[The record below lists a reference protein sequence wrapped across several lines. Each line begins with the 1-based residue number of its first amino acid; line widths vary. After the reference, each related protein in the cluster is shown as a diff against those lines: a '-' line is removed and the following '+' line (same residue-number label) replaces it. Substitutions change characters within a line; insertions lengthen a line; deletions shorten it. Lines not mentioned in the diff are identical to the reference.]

1 MAGLTVTI
9 FQPTPFS
16 TLNIYARA
24 AQADA
29 VILLTT
35 AQFSAT
41 SPDTDGAKKLT
52 GMKHIHLGGNQPPE
66 WIALSVGKELQPLC
80 DTPLGKGDWRNKV
93 LSQITF
99 RYKSAP
105 YFEETIESV
114 SNIIRKDTSLGD
126 LSATSFRWAHKNLAL
141 WSHIYN
147 DTDFADKSRNK
158 GGWILDLC
166 KEIGATRMIT
176 GRPSLNYMDKQ
187 EWSDAG
193 IELVAQDW
201 KCATYKQHKYNWTPN
216 LSVLDSIFYQGW
228 EATRKLISA
237 GNN

>member
-1 MAGLTVTI
+1 MANLTVTI

-35 AQFSAT
+35 AQFTAT
-41 SPDTDGAKKLT
+41 SPDKDGAKKLT

-66 WIALSVGKELQPLC
+66 WLALSVGKELQPLC
-80 DTPLGKGDWRNKV
+80 DTPLGKGDWRNKL

-114 SNIIRKDTSLGD
+114 SNIIGKDTSLGD
-126 LSATSFRWAHKNLAL
+126 LSATSFRWAHQNLAL

-147 DTDFADKSRNK
+147 DTEFSDKSRNK

-187 EWSDAG
+187 EWADAG
-193 IELVAQDW
+193 IELVPQDW
-201 KCATYKQHKYNWTPN
+201 TCAPYKQHKYNWTPN

-228 EATRKLISA
+228 EATRELISA

>member
-41 SPDTDGAKKLT
+41 SPDTDGTKKVT
-52 GMKHIHLGGNQPPE
+52 GMKHIHLGGNQPAE
-66 WIALSVGKELQPLC
+66 WLALSVGRELQPLC
-80 DTPLGKGDWRNKV
+80 DTPLGKGDWRSKL

-114 SNIIRKDTSLGD
+114 SNIINKDTSLGD
-126 LSATSFRWAHKNLAL
+126 LSATSFRWAHRNLAL

-147 DTDFADKSRNK
+147 DTDFSDKSRNK

-176 GRPSLNYMDKQ
+176 GAPSMNYMDKQ
-187 EWSDAG
+187 EWADAG
-193 IELVAQDW
+193 VELVVQDW
-201 KCATYKQHKYNWTPN
+201 TCAPYKQHKYNWTPN

-228 EATRKLISA
+228 EATQKLVSS

>member
-1 MAGLTVTI
+1 MADLTVTI

-24 AQADA
+24 AKADA

-41 SPDTDGAKKLT
+41 SPDTDGTKKLT
-52 GMKHIHLGGNQPPE
+52 GMKHIRLGGNSPVD
-66 WIALSVGKELQPLC
+66 WLALSVGKELQPLC
-80 DTPLGKGDWRNKV
+80 DTPLGKGDWRNKL

-126 LSATSFRWAHKNLAL
+126 LSATSFRWAHRNLAL

-147 DTDFADKSRNK
+147 DTDFSDKSRNK

-166 KEIGATRMIT
+166 KEIGATKMLT
-176 GRPSLNYMDKQ
+176 GAPSINYMDKQ
-187 EWSDAG
+187 EWADAG
-193 IELVAQDW
+193 IELVVQDW
-201 KCATYKQHKYNWTPN
+201 TCAPYKQHKYNWTPN

-228 EATRKLISA
+228 EATRKTISA

>member
-1 MAGLTVTI
+1 MVGLTVTI
-9 FQPTPFS
+9 FQPSPFS

-24 AQADA
+24 AQSDA

-35 AQFSAT
+35 AQFTAT
-41 SPDTDGAKKLT
+41 SPDKDGTKKIT
-52 GMKHIHLGGNQPPE
+52 GMKHIHLGGNQQPD
-66 WIALSVGKELQPLC
+66 WLALSVGKELQPLC
-80 DTPLGKGDWRNKV
+80 DTPLGKGDWRSKL

-114 SNIIRKDTSLGD
+114 TRIMEKDTSLGD
-126 LSATSFRWAHKNLAL
+126 LSETSFRWAHRNLAL
-141 WSHIYN
+141 WSHIYK
-147 DTDFADKSRNK
+147 DTDFAPKQRDK

-176 GRPSLNYMDKQ
+176 GAPSLNYMNHQ
-187 EWSDAG
+187 EWADAG
-193 IELVAQDW
+193 IKLVAQDW

-228 EATRKLISA
+228 EATRNLIST
-237 GNN
+237 NND

>member
-1 MAGLTVTI
+1 LDDLTVTI
-9 FQPTPFS
+9 FQPSPFS
-16 TLNIYARA
+16 TLNIFARA
-24 AQADA
+24 AAADA

-35 AQFSAT
+35 AQFTST
-41 SPDTDGAKKLT
+41 SPDIDGTKKTT
-52 GMKHIHLGGNQPPE
+52 GMKHIHLGGNQEPN
-66 WIALSVGKELQPLC
+66 WIALSVGKELLPLC

-105 YFEETIESV
+105 YFEENIEAV

-126 LSATSFRWAHKNLAL
+126 LSATSFRWAHRNLAL

-147 DTDFADKSRNK
+147 DTDFSDKSRNK

-176 GRPSLNYMDKQ
+176 GKPSLNYMNHQ
-187 EWSDAG
+187 EWADAG

-201 KCATYKQHKYNWTPN
+201 KCATYPQHKKTWYPN
-216 LSVLDSIFYQGW
+216 LSVLDSIFYQGF
-228 EATRKLISA
+228 EATRELITT
-237 GNN
+237 GN

>member
-1 MAGLTVTI
+1 MANLTVTI
-9 FQPTPFS
+9 FQPSPFS

-24 AQADA
+24 AKADA

-41 SPDTDGAKKLT
+41 SPDTNGAKKLT

-66 WIALSVGKELQPLC
+66 WLALSVGKELQPLC
-80 DTPLGKGDWRNKV
+80 DTPLGKGDWRNK
-93 LSQITF
+93 LLTQITF

-126 LSATSFRWAHKNLAL
+126 LSATSFRWAHRNLAL

-147 DTDFADKSRNK
+147 DTDFSDKSRNK

-166 KEIGATRMIT
+166 KEIGATHMLT
-176 GRPSLNYMDKQ
+176 GAPSINYMDKQ
-187 EWSDAG
+187 EWADAG
-193 IELVAQDW
+193 IELVVQDW
-201 KCATYKQHKYNWTPN
+201 TCAPYKQHKHNWTPN
-216 LSVLDSIFYQGW
+216 LSILDSVFYQGW
-228 EATRKLISA
+228 EATQKLVSA

>member
-1 MAGLTVTI
+1 MADLTVTI

-24 AQADA
+24 AKADA

-41 SPDTDGAKKLT
+41 SPDKDGTKKVT
-52 GMKHIHLGGNQPPE
+52 GMKHIRLGGNQSPE
-66 WIALSVGKELQPLC
+66 WLALSVGKELQPLC
-80 DTPLGKGDWRNKV
+80 DTPLGKGDWRSKL

-114 SNIIRKDTSLGD
+114 SNIIGKDTSLGD
-126 LSATSFRWAHKNLAL
+126 LSETSFRWAHRNLAL
-141 WSHIYN
+141 WSHIHT
-147 DTDFADKSRNK
+147 DTDFKPKQRDK

-166 KEIGATRMIT
+166 KEIGATKMLT
-176 GRPSLNYMDKQ
+176 GAPSINYMDKQ
-187 EWSDAG
+187 EWADAG
-193 IELVAQDW
+193 IELVVQDW
-201 KCATYKQHKYNWTPN
+201 TCAPYKQHKYNWTPN

-228 EATRKLISA
+228 EATRKTISA

>member
-1 MAGLTVTI
+1 MADLTVTI

-35 AQFSAT
+35 AQFTAT
-41 SPDTDGAKKLT
+41 SPDTDGTKKLT
-52 GMKHIHLGGNQPPE
+52 GMKHIRLGGNQPVE
-66 WIALSVGKELQPLC
+66 WLPLSVGKELQSLC
-80 DTPLGKGDWRNKV
+80 DTPLGKGDWRNKL

-105 YFEETIESV
+105 YFEENIESV
-114 SNIIRKDTSLGD
+114 TRILSKDTSLGD
-126 LSATSFRWAHKNLAL
+126 LSETSFRWAHGNLAL
-141 WSHIYN
+141 WSHIYK
-147 DTDFADKSRNK
+147 DTEFSDKQRNK

-166 KEIGATRMIT
+166 KEIGATHMLT
-176 GRPSLNYMDKQ
+176 GAPSLNYMNRE
-187 EWSDAG
+187 EWADAG
-193 IELVAQDW
+193 IELVVQDW
-201 KCATYKQHKYNWTPN
+201 NCAPYKQHKYNWTPN

-228 EATRKLISA
+228 EATRNLIST
-237 GNN
+237 GNA

>member
-1 MAGLTVTI
+1 MADLTVTI

-24 AQADA
+24 AKADA

-41 SPDTDGAKKLT
+41 SPDIDGTKKVT
-52 GMKHIHLGGNQPPE
+52 GMKHIRLGGNQPSD
-66 WIALSVGKELQPLC
+66 WLALSVGKELQPLC
-80 DTPLGKGDWRNKV
+80 DTPLGKGDWRSKL

-114 SNIIRKDTSLGD
+114 TRIISKDTSLGD
-126 LSATSFRWAHKNLAL
+126 LSESSFRWAHKNLAL
-141 WSHIYN
+141 WSHIY
-147 DTDFADKSRNK
+147 TDLDFSDKQRNK

-166 KEIGATRMIT
+166 KEIGATHMLT
-176 GRPSLNYMDKQ
+176 GAPSLNYMDRQ
-187 EWSDAG
+187 EWADAG
-193 IELVAQDW
+193 VELVVQDW
-201 KCATYKQHKYNWTPN
+201 TCAPYKQHKYNWTPN

-228 EATRKLISA
+228 EATRNLITT
-237 GNN
+237 GNA

>member
-41 SPDTDGAKKLT
+41 SPDTDGTKKLT
-52 GMKHIHLGGNQPPE
+52 GMKHIRLGGNQPPD
-66 WIALSVGKELQPLC
+66 WLALSVGKELQPLC
-80 DTPLGKGDWRNKV
+80 DTPLGKGDWRSKL

-105 YFEETIESV
+105 YFEENIESV
-114 SNIIRKDTSLGD
+114 TRIIEKDTSLGD
-126 LSATSFRWAHKNLAL
+126 LSEASFRWAHKNLAL
-141 WSHIYN
+141 WSHIYR
-147 DTDFADKSRNK
+147 DTDFKPKQRDK

-166 KEIGATRMIT
+166 KELGATRMIT
-176 GRPSLNYMDKQ
+176 GRPSLNYMDFQ
-187 EWSDAG
+187 EWADAG
-193 IELVAQDW
+193 VELVAQDW

-228 EATRKLISA
+228 EATREIITS
-237 GNN
+237 GND